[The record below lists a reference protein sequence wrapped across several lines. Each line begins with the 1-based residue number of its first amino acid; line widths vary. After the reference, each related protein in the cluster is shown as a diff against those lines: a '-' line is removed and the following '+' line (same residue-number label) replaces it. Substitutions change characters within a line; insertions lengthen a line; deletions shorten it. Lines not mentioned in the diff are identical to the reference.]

1 MLISCK
7 SIILSLSLVLPPRY
21 YANYLEFFSDE
32 VQRLGPRLAYQH
44 YVFSEDANTGKAHMT
59 ERFVGGACA

>member
-1 MLISCK
+1 M
-7 SIILSLSLVLPPRY
+7 ILSLSLVLPSRY

-32 VQRLGPRLAYQH
+32 VRRLGPKPAYQH